1 MTRLALNKN
10 SLQKE
15 RRKLANFERFLPS
28 LDLKRRQLMVE
39 RAKAMVELREA
50 EEALENFLDG
60 IGELLPMLANREV
73 DLTDLVR
80 ITSLA
85 QDVENVVGTRLPRLK
100 GFDVELKHYSRL
112 SRPQWV
118 DGVAARLK
126 ECVALNL
133 RVRFGQRRL
142 EILQRA
148 VRRITQRVNLFE
160 KVLIPRT
167 RNNIK
172 YIQIYLGDAE
182 RAAVVRSK
190 VAKKKRSTDAV
201 VA

>member
-1 MTRLALNKN
+1 MARLALSKS

-28 LDLKRRQLMVE
+28 LDLKRRQLMME
-39 RAKAMVELREA
+39 RAKATEELRGA
-50 EEALENFLDG
+50 EEELEKFLDG

-80 ITSLA
+80 VSALTH
-85 QDVENVVGTRLPRLK
+85 DVENVVGIRLPRLT
-100 GFDVELKHYSRL
+100 GFDVELKKYSRL
-112 SRPQWV
+112 GRPQWV
-118 DGVAARLK
+118 DGVATRLQ

-133 RVRFGQRRL
+133 RVRFGRRRM
-142 EILQRA
+142 EILRQA

-160 KVLIPRT
+160 KVLIPRS
-167 RNNIK
+167 RKNIR

-190 VAKKKRSTDAV
+190 VAKKKRLTDLV

>member
-1 MTRLALNKN
+1 MARLALSKS

-15 RRKLANFERFLPS
+15 RRKLSNFEKFLPS
-28 LDLKRRQLMVE
+28 LDLKRRQLMME
-39 RAKAMVELREA
+39 RAKAAEELRGA
-50 EEALENFLDG
+50 EKELEKFLDG

-80 ITSLA
+80 VSALTH
-85 QDVENVVGTRLPRLK
+85 DVENVVGIRLPRLT
-100 GFDVELKHYSRL
+100 GFEVELKKYSRL
-112 SRPQWV
+112 GRPQWV
-118 DGVAARLK
+118 DGVASRLK

-133 RVRFGQRRL
+133 RVRFGRRRM
-142 EILQRA
+142 EILRQA

-160 KVLIPRT
+160 KVLIPRS
-167 RNNIK
+167 RKNIR

-190 VAKKKRSTDAV
+190 VAKKKRLTDLV

>member
-1 MTRLALNKN
+1 MTRLALSKN

-15 RRKLANFERFLPS
+15 RRKLSNFERFLPS
-28 LDLKRRQLMVE
+28 LDLKRRQLMAE
-39 RAKAMVELREA
+39 RAKAA
-50 EEALENFLDG
+50 EELHQAERALVSFLEG
-60 IGELLPMLANREV
+60 IGDRLPMLANREV

-80 ITSLA
+80 ITSLD

-100 GFDVELKHYSRL
+100 GFDVVLKKYSRL

-133 RVRFGQRRL
+133 RVQFGERRL
-142 EILQRA
+142 EILQHA

-167 RNNIK
+167 KKNIK

-190 VAKKKRSTDAV
+190 VAKKKRQTDV
-201 VA
+201 VIA

>member
-1 MTRLALNKN
+1 MARLALNKS

-28 LDLKRRQLMVE
+28 LELKRRQLMME
-39 RAKAMVELREA
+39 RAKAAEELHEA
-50 EEALENFLDG
+50 ERALDNFHDG
-60 IGELLPMLANREV
+60 IGEALPMLSNREV
-73 DLTDLVR
+73 DLSGLVR
-80 ITSLA
+80 VSGLTH
-85 QDVENVVGTRLPRLK
+85 DVENVVGIRLPRLT
-100 GFDVELKHYSRL
+100 GFEVEVEHYSRL
-112 SRPQWV
+112 GRPQWV
-118 DGVAARLK
+118 DGVAARLQ

-142 EILQRA
+142 EILQQA

-167 RNNIK
+167 RANIK
-172 YIQIYLGDAE
+172 HIQIYLGDAE

-190 VAKKKRSTDAV
+190 VAKKKRTAESAV
-201 VA
+201 T

>member
-1 MTRLALNKN
+1 MSRLALNKS

-28 LDLKRRQLMVE
+28 LDLKRRQLMME
-39 RAKAMVELREA
+39 RAKASAELEHAEA
-50 EEALENFLDG
+50 ALEQFHAG
-60 IGELLPMLANREV
+60 IGELLPMLSNREV

-80 ITSLA
+80 VSGLTH
-85 QDVENVVGTRLPRLK
+85 DVENVVGTRLPRLT
-100 GFDVELKHYSRL
+100 GFDVELKTYSRL
-112 SRPQWV
+112 GRPQWV

-133 RVRFGQRRL
+133 RVRFGRKRL
-142 EILQRA
+142 EILQHA

-160 KVLIPRT
+160 KVLIPKT
-167 RNNIK
+167 RESIK
-172 YIQIYLGDAE
+172 YIRIYLGDAE

-190 VAKKKRSTDAV
+190 VAKKKRTTDIV

>member
-1 MTRLALNKN
+1 MARLALNKS

-28 LDLKRRQLMVE
+28 LDLKRRQLMME
-39 RAKAMVELREA
+39 RAKAAAELHHA
-50 EEALENFLDG
+50 EVALERFLSG

-80 ITSLA
+80 VSGLTH
-85 QDVENVVGTRLPRLK
+85 DVENVVGTRLPRLT
-100 GFDVELKHYSRL
+100 GFDVELKTYSKL
-112 SRPQWV
+112 GRPQWV

-133 RVRFGQRRL
+133 RVRFGRKRL
-142 EILQRA
+142 EILQLA

-167 RNNIK
+167 RASIK
-172 YIQIYLGDAE
+172 YIRIYLGDAE

-190 VAKKKRSTDAV
+190 VAKKKRMTDLV
-201 VA
+201 VS

>member
-1 MTRLALNKN
+1 MARLALSKS

-28 LDLKRRQLMVE
+28 LDLKRRQLMME
-39 RAKAMVELREA
+39 RAKATEELRGA
-50 EEALENFLDG
+50 EEELEKFLDG

-80 ITSLA
+80 VSALTH
-85 QDVENVVGTRLPRLK
+85 DVENVVGIRLPRLT
-100 GFDVELKHYSRL
+100 GFDVELKKYSRL
-112 SRPQWV
+112 GRPQWV
-118 DGVAARLK
+118 DGVATRLK

-133 RVRFGQRRL
+133 RVRFGRRRM
-142 EILQRA
+142 EILRQA

-160 KVLIPRT
+160 KVLIPRS
-167 RNNIK
+167 RKNIR

-190 VAKKKRSTDAV
+190 VAKKKRLTDLV

>member
-1 MTRLALNKN
+1 MARLALSKN

-15 RRKLANFERFLPS
+15 RRKLSNFERFLPS
-28 LDLKRRQLMVE
+28 LDLKRRQLMGE
-39 RAKAMVELREA
+39 RTKAAEELHEA
-50 EEALENFLDG
+50 EAALETFLDG
-60 IGELLPMLANREV
+60 IGERLPMLANREV

-80 ITSLA
+80 ITTLD
-85 QDVENVVGTRLPRLK
+85 QDIENVVGTRLPRLK
-100 GFDVELKHYSRL
+100 GFDVELKRYSRL

-142 EILQRA
+142 EILQQA

-167 RNNIK
+167 RKNIK

-190 VAKKKRSTDAV
+190 SAKKKRLTNVV

>member
-1 MTRLALNKN
+1 MARLALSKS

-15 RRKLANFERFLPS
+15 RRKLSNFEKFLPS
-28 LDLKRRQLMVE
+28 LDLKRRQLMME
-39 RAKAMVELREA
+39 RAKAAEELRGA
-50 EEALENFLDG
+50 EKELENFLDG

-80 ITSLA
+80 VSALTH
-85 QDVENVVGTRLPRLK
+85 DVENVVGIRLPRLT
-100 GFDVELKHYSRL
+100 GFEVELKKYSRL
-112 SRPQWV
+112 GRPQWV
-118 DGVAARLK
+118 DGVASRLK

-133 RVRFGQRRL
+133 RVRFGRRRM
-142 EILQRA
+142 EILRQA

-160 KVLIPRT
+160 KVLIPRS
-167 RNNIK
+167 RKNIR

-190 VAKKKRSTDAV
+190 VAKKKRLTDLV

>member
-1 MTRLALNKN
+1 MARLALNKS

-15 RRKLANFERFLPS
+15 RRKLANFQRFLPS
-28 LDLKRRQLMVE
+28 LELKRRQLMAE
-39 RAKAMVELREA
+39 RAKAEAALREA
-50 EEALENFLDG
+50 ERALERFLDG
-60 IGELLPMLANREV
+60 IGEALPMLSNREV

-80 ITSLA
+80 VSGLTH
-85 QDVENVVGTRLPRLK
+85 DVENVVGIRLPRLT
-100 GFDVELKHYSRL
+100 GFDVELEQYSRL
-112 SRPQWV
+112 GRPQWV

-126 ECVALNL
+126 ESVGLNL
-133 RVRFGQRRL
+133 RVRFGRRRL
-142 EILQRA
+142 EILQQA

-167 RNNIK
+167 RANIK

-190 VAKKKRSTDAV
+190 VAKKKRLASSV

>member
-1 MTRLALNKN
+1 MARLALSKS

-28 LDLKRRQLMVE
+28 LDLKRRQLMME
-39 RAKAMVELREA
+39 RAKATEELRGA
-50 EEALENFLDG
+50 EEELEKFLDG

-80 ITSLA
+80 VSALTH
-85 QDVENVVGTRLPRLK
+85 DVENVVGIRLPRLT
-100 GFDVELKHYSRL
+100 GFDVELKKYSRL
-112 SRPQWV
+112 GRPQWV
-118 DGVAARLK
+118 DGVATRLQ

-133 RVRFGQRRL
+133 RVRFGRRRM
-142 EILQRA
+142 EILRQA

-160 KVLIPRT
+160 KVLIPRS
-167 RNNIK
+167 RKNIR

-190 VAKKKRSTDAV
+190 VAKKKRLTDLV
-201 VA
+201 VT

>member
-1 MTRLALNKN
+1 MARLALSKT

-28 LDLKRRQLMVE
+28 LDLKRRQLMME
-39 RAKAMVELREA
+39 RAKATEELRGA
-50 EEALENFLDG
+50 EEELEKFLDG

-80 ITSLA
+80 VSALTH
-85 QDVENVVGTRLPRLK
+85 DVENVVGIRLPRLT
-100 GFDVELKHYSRL
+100 GFDVELKKYSRL
-112 SRPQWV
+112 GRPQWV
-118 DGVAARLK
+118 DGVATRLQ

-133 RVRFGQRRL
+133 RVRFGRRRM
-142 EILQRA
+142 EILRQA

-160 KVLIPRT
+160 KVLIPRS
-167 RNNIK
+167 RKNIR

-190 VAKKKRSTDAV
+190 VAKKKRLTDLV
-201 VA
+201 VT

>member
-1 MTRLALNKN
+1 MARLALNKS

-28 LDLKRRQLMVE
+28 LDLKRRQLMME
-39 RAKAMVELREA
+39 RAKASAELQSA
-50 EEALENFLDG
+50 EVALERFLDG
-60 IGELLPMLANREV
+60 IGELLPMLSNREV

-80 ITSLA
+80 VSGLTH
-85 QDVENVVGTRLPRLK
+85 DVENVVGTRLPRLT
-100 GFDVELKHYSRL
+100 GFDVELKTYSRL
-112 SRPQWV
+112 GRPQWV

-133 RVRFGQRRL
+133 RVRFGRRRL
-142 EILQRA
+142 EILQQA

-167 RNNIK
+167 RESIR
-172 YIQIYLGDAE
+172 YIRIYLGDAE

-190 VAKKKRSTDAV
+190 VAKKKRTTDSV

>member
-1 MTRLALNKN
+1 MARLALSKS

-28 LDLKRRQLMVE
+28 LDLKRRQLMME
-39 RAKAMVELREA
+39 RAKATEELRGA
-50 EEALENFLDG
+50 EEELEKFLDG

-80 ITSLA
+80 VSALTH
-85 QDVENVVGTRLPRLK
+85 DVENVVGIRLPRLT
-100 GFDVELKHYSRL
+100 GFDVELKKYSRL
-112 SRPQWV
+112 GRPQWV
-118 DGVAARLK
+118 DGVATRLK

-133 RVRFGQRRL
+133 RVRFGRRRM
-142 EILQRA
+142 EILRQA

-160 KVLIPRT
+160 KVLIPRS
-167 RNNIK
+167 RKNIR

-190 VAKKKRSTDAV
+190 VAKKKRLTDLV
-201 VA
+201 VT

>member
-1 MTRLALNKN
+1 MARLALNKS

-28 LDLKRRQLMVE
+28 LDLKRRQLMGE
-39 RAKAMVELREA
+39 RAKAVEELNHA
-50 EEALENFLDG
+50 EQALEKFLDG
-60 IGELLPMLANREV
+60 IGELLPMLSNREV

-80 ITSLA
+80 VTSLS

-100 GFDVELKHYSRL
+100 GFDVELKKYSRL
-112 SRPQWV
+112 GRPQWV

-126 ECVALNL
+126 ECAALNL

-142 EILQRA
+142 EILQHA

-167 RNNIK
+167 RKSIK

-190 VAKKKRSTDAV
+190 VAKKKRLTDSV

>member
-1 MTRLALNKN
+1 MARLALNKS

-39 RAKAMVELREA
+39 RAKALVELQQAEA
-50 EEALENFLDG
+50 ALEQFLDG
-60 IGELLPMLANREV
+60 IGEILPMLANREV
-73 DLTDLVR
+73 DLTDLVQVSGL
-80 ITSLA
+80 TH
-85 QDVENVVGTRLPRLK
+85 DVENVVGTRLPRLT
-100 GFDVELKHYSRL
+100 GFDVELKQYSRL
-112 SRPQWV
+112 GRPQWV

-126 ECVALNL
+126 ECVALSL
-133 RVRFGQRRL
+133 RVRFGRRRL
-142 EILQRA
+142 EILQVA

-160 KVLIPRT
+160 KVLIPKT
-167 RNNIK
+167 RASIK
-172 YIQIYLGDAE
+172 YIRIYLGDAE

-190 VAKKKRSTDAV
+190 VAKKKRTTDSV